1 MTLPRRSPVIAAVAL
16 CSLVAACGGSDD
28 ATDTDADTEASDEPA
43 AAEAGDEQNDADAGA
58 DDETNAGE
66 DTDDQDDGS
75 DAGAD
80 AGSDELVEMS
90 GEVEVL
96 SSGGAT
102 LAYTVTLPAGFAVT
116 EFSTPINPTWE
127 DPNNDFGD
135 RNTRVSVL
143 ATPIAAT
150 AADLVASFQTVNSS
164 ITVLDEVDE
173 PGGFSWFTYTTPS
186 TSDENAIAF
195 GSAQSARTLAD
206 GTSLQCTASTQ
217 NGIDE
222 DWTEADAIQVANQML
237 TICTSVTAG

>member
-1 MTLPRRSPVIAAVAL
+1 MRLSRLPSFVAALTA
-16 CSLVAACGGSDD
+16 CSLVAACGGSDADDSD
-28 ATDTDADTEASDEPA
+28 AEPAPATAQDDTENSVEDSGDDSDDS
-43 AAEAGDEQNDADAGA
+43 GDDSGDSSG
-58 DDETNAGE
+58 
-66 DTDDQDDGS
+66 DDGP
-75 DAGAD
+75 A
-80 AGSDELVEMS
+80 ELVQMS

-96 SSGGAT
+96 SGDGAT
-102 LAYTVTLPAGFAVT
+102 VAYTVMLPAGFEVT
-116 EFSTPINPTWE
+116 EFSTSINPTWE
-127 DPNNDFGD
+127 DPNADFGD

-186 TSDENAIAF
+186 VSDETAIAF

-222 DWTEADAIQVANQML
+222 EWTEADAIQVANQML